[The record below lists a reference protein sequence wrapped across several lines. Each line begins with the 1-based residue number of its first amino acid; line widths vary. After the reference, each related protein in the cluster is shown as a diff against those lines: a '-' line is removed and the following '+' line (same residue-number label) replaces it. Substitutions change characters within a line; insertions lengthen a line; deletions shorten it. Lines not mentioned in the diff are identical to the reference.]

1 MNRHATDFC
10 LHLPLADMSLNYRS
24 SQRVAYTLFSIFLG
38 LTSRSQT
45 KDSTRRYEIESVR
58 QPKERID
65 MYENDPFDRVKK
77 PEDEGAQMIGPYDL
91 ALVRLTTDVTFIP
104 EKLVPV
110 WQQ

>member
-1 MNRHATDFC
+1 
-10 LHLPLADMSLNYRS
+10 
-24 SQRVAYTLFSIFLG
+24 
-38 LTSRSQT
+38 
-45 KDSTRRYEIESVR
+45 
-58 QPKERID
+58 

-77 PEDEGAQMIGPYDL
+77 PEDKGAQMIGPYDL